1 MPKTLILSAVAVLGV
16 AAASSASA
24 AGQTWQVGRDAFHVR
39 FEDLDLGTAI
49 GRAQALARVETAA
62 VRLCRANSLQS
73 DRAACEAAI
82 IAQASRG
89 PAGETIR
96 QALAERRERAWA
108 MARPE

>member
-1 MPKTLILSAVAVLGV
+1 MRKILILAAAAICAAG
-16 AAASSASA
+16 AASSAS
-24 AGQTWQVGRDAFHVR
+24 AGQTWQVGRDSFHVR
-39 FEDLDLGTAI
+39 LDDLDLATAA

-82 IAQASRG
+82 IAEAGRG
-89 PAGETIR
+89 AAGATVR
-96 QALAERRERAWA
+96 QALAERREQAWA